1 MQIDLPQ
8 DEQKKLGVLAAEAGF
23 DSVEH
28 YVTEHL
34 RTLAQH
40 PSTTQFA
47 PLTQEELQESLA
59 MCDRGMEEAAAG
71 KGMSVD
77 DARRHTLERLHH
89 GTE

>member
-8 DEQKKLGVLAAEAGF
+8 DDQKKLSVLAAEAGF

-28 YVTEHL
+28 YVAEHL
-34 RTLAQH
+34 RSLAHH
-40 PSTTQFA
+40 PSAAEFA
-47 PLTQEELQESLA
+47 PLTEEDLQESLA

-71 KGMSVD
+71 KGMTVSEAHRD
-77 DARRHTLERLHH
+77 TLERLQH